1 MYNRI
6 QKTVERLRSKSEMR
20 YHFVCKYLLLI
31 TIFFLLAACKSAPP
45 QNEPPG
51 IEPPDEPPQEIP
63 AEPEPEFEVL
73 EPDFI
78 ITSITILQAD
88 LINTRFK
95 LSLSINNPNTFPITL
110 SSFRYEL
117 YGDGNFWAD
126 GEVKNLAVIPAQS
139 SLETNFEAEMNF
151 INMKRKLL
159 DDIIA
164 LRQVRYRVAGNVKV
178 ETGMASVPVFN
189 MKFDLSGNSPVKK

>member
-1 MYNRI
+1 MRNRI
-6 QKTVERLRSKSEMR
+6 RKTAG
-20 YHFVCKYLLLI
+20 HLLFI
-31 TIFFLLAACKSAPP
+31 AIFFLLITCKSAP
-45 QNEPPG
+45 QTEPLR
-51 IEPPDEPPQEIP
+51 IEPPEPPPQEIP

-73 EPDFI
+73 EPEFS
-78 ITSITILQAD
+78 ITSITILQAE

-95 LSLSINNPNTFPITL
+95 LGLSINNPNTFPITL

-126 GEVKNLAVIPAQS
+126 GEVKDLAVIPAQS
-139 SLETNFEAEMNF
+139 SMETNFEAEMNF

-164 LRQVRYRVAGNVKV
+164 LRQVRYRVAGTVEV
-178 ETGMASVPVFN
+178 ETGMASLPVFN